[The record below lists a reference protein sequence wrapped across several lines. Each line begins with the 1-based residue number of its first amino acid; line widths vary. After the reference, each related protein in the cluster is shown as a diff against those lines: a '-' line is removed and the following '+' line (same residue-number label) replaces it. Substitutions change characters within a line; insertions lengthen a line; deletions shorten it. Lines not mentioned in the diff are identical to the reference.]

1 MQLRRNFICA
11 AALATALFATSI
23 TNVNAAAP
31 KVGSTCKKAGIF
43 FDTPNARY
51 SCNKEGKKLVWR
63 IWNPGASQNT
73 STAPA
78 PTQSTAPATS
88 TAVQQD
94 APPTMQKISLSS
106 FVNLAQAAMSNSEN
120 GIPQVDTSNTV
131 KTSAASKNNFANFL
145 TAATAHKFSIF
156 GPTPIAETGS
166 NRAGA
171 LSMITAD
178 QRGVYKSQ
186 NALPPWAVG
195 FKLTTKDSQG
205 RFSVTTSGAGDPNQP
220 YAWRLAFKSG
230 SGQWKY
236 QNIAGNS
243 HSSNGQKNIDEIALG
258 GPGDYSIR
266 LEFLAFTTFYG
277 LGLNDSAASVAPL
290 LSSQA
295 VRVAVLGD
303 SWVAPSFNESGPVH
317 DWDGYP
323 GALSWLTGWNVIS
336 AGVRGQGYLQ
346 QAGNETYKDRI
357 VRDLVPQNPA
367 VIIFTGSSNDH
378 LMADQDIADEM
389 GRDIQALQKA
399 APDILIIICSPY
411 ETGGDQKAP
420 GQNKA
425 MKATALKLGV
435 PYIDFISLP
444 LFDQNNNG
452 QKQLSNGHPTRLGST
467 HIANELLKEIAKLK

>member
-1 MQLRRNFICA
+1 MQLRHKFICA
-11 AALATALFATSI
+11 AALIAALVATSF
-23 TNVNAAAP
+23 TNVSAAAP
-31 KVGSTCKKAGIF
+31 KVGSTCKKAGSF
-43 FDTPNARY
+43 FDTPNARF

-78 PTQSTAPATS
+78 PTQSTAPTTS

-94 APPTMQKISLSS
+94 APPTMQKISLPS
-106 FVNLAQAAMSNSEN
+106 FVSLAQSAMSNSEN

-131 KTSAASKNNFANFL
+131 KTSAASKNNLANFIP
-145 TAATAHKFSIF
+145 AATAHKFSIF

-166 NRAGA
+166 NHAGA

-205 RFSVTTSGAGDPNQP
+205 RFSVATSGTGDPNQP
-220 YAWRLAFKSG
+220 YAWRLAYKSG
-230 SGQWKY
+230 SGPWKY

-258 GPGDYSIR
+258 APGDYSIR

-277 LGLNDSAASVAPL
+277 LGLNDNAASVTPL
-290 LSSQA
+290 LSGQA
-295 VRVAVLGD
+295 LRVAILGD

-346 QAGNETYKDRI
+346 PAGNETYKDRI
-357 VRDLVPQNPA
+357 VRDLVPQNPS

-378 LMADQDIADEM
+378 LFPDKQIADEM
-389 GRDIQALQKA
+389 GKDILALQKA
-399 APDILIIICSPY
+399 APNILIIVCSPY

-420 GQNKA
+420 GQSKA
-425 MKATALKLGV
+425 MQAVAKTLGI
-435 PYIDFISLP
+435 PYIDFITLP
-444 LFDQNNNG
+444 LFDQSNNG
-452 QKQLSNGHPTRLGST
+452 QNQFANGHPTRAGSAY
-467 HIANELLKEIAKLK
+467 IAAELLKRIAGLL

>member
-1 MQLRRNFICA
+1 MQPRRKFICA
-11 AALATALFATSI
+11 AALITALVATSF
-23 TNVNAAAP
+23 TNVSAAAP
-31 KVGSTCKKAGIF
+31 KVGSTCKKAGSF

-78 PTQSTAPATS
+78 PTQSTAPTTS
-88 TAVQQD
+88 TSVRQD

-106 FVNLAQAAMSNSEN
+106 FVSLAQAAMSNSEN

-131 KTSAASKNNFANFL
+131 KTSAASKNNLANFIP
-145 TAATAHKFSIF
+145 AATAHKFLIF

-205 RFSVTTSGAGDPNQP
+205 RFNVTTSGAGDPNQP
-220 YAWRLAFKSG
+220 YAWRIAFKSG
-230 SGQWKY
+230 SGPWKY

-258 GPGDYSIR
+258 APGDYSIR

-277 LGLNDSAASVAPL
+277 LGLNDNAASVTPL
-290 LSSQA
+290 LSGQA
-295 VRVAVLGD
+295 LRVAVLGD

-357 VRDLVPQNPA
+357 VRDLVPQNPS

-420 GQNKA
+420 GQSKA

-435 PYIDFISLP
+435 PYVDFISLP

-452 QKQLSNGHPTRLGST
+452 QRQLSNGHPTRLGST
-467 HIANELLKEIAKLK
+467 HIANELLKEIVKLK